1 MTQAAVYVR
10 TSHDPTGAR
19 LGVKRQSEDCRQR
32 ADALG
37 WHVAAVYEDND
48 RSASTGALRPAYQRM
63 LGDIT
68 AGRLHAVVVW
78 DLDRLTRRPIEV
90 EEFIGLADRHG
101 IALASIGGDC
111 DLSTDN
117 GRMFAR
123 IKGAV
128 ARAEIE
134 RKSVRQKRANLQRAH
149 DGQPSAGRRPFGY
162 TTDRMAVVE
171 VEAVE
176 VRKAAKALIAGSSLR
191 GIVADLDARGVT
203 TTLGGRWQSTQ
214 LRRVLGNPRYAG
226 LLVYRGE
233 ILGKGTW
240 PAIVDEDTFYAARA
254 MLSDPAR
261 HKAGPPRRHMLS
273 GIGRCADC
281 GGHLFGVHEKGK
293 GSLYRCETRKHVSAK
308 AAPVD
313 ALVLA
318 VIAGRL
324 SRPDAIGLLAA
335 PAHAG
340 EASSL
345 RDEDAGLRG
354 RLDGLAEAF
363 AADEIDRR
371 QLAAGSA
378 RLNRRLEEI
387 GHKLVDLSG
396 SPVLTDLVTADDVE
410 AELQA
415 MYSDDLDR
423 LRAVIAHLASV
434 TLIPAGRGARTFR
447 PETVRVDWK
456 GNGGRDA

>member
-1 MTQAAVYVR
+1 MGGVRNAGVYVR

-19 LGVKRQSEDCRQR
+19 LGVKRQSEDCHQR

-48 RSASTGALRPAYQRM
+48 VSASTGATRPAYKRM
-63 LGDIT
+63 LGDIA
-68 AGRLHAVVVW
+68 AGRITAVVVW

-90 EEFIGLADRHG
+90 EDFIGLADRHG
-101 IALASIGGDC
+101 VALASIGGDC

-134 RKSVRQKRANLQRAH
+134 RKSARQKRANLQRAQA
-149 DGQPSAGRRPFGY
+149 GRPSAGRRPFGY
-162 TTDRMAVVE
+162 SGDRMAVVE
-171 VEAVE
+171 GEAAE
-176 VRKAAKALIAGSSLR
+176 VRKAAAALVAGSSLR
-191 GIVADLDARGVT
+191 GIVADMTRRGVR
-203 TTLGGRWQSTQ
+203 TTLGGPWQSTQ
-214 LRRVLGNPRYAG
+214 LRRVLSNPRYAG

-233 ILGKGTW
+233 VLGKGTW

-261 HKAGPPRRHMLS
+261 RRAGPPRQHMLS
-273 GIGRCADC
+273 GIARCAVC
-281 GGHLFGVHEKGK
+281 GGRLFGVSEKGK
-293 GSLYRCETRKHVSAK
+293 GTLYRCESRRHVQAK

-318 VIAGRL
+318 VITRRL

-335 PAHAG
+335 PERTG
-340 EASSL
+340 EATGL
-345 RDEDAGLRG
+345 RDEDMRVRE

-363 AADEIDRR
+363 AAAEIDRR

-378 RLNRRLEEI
+378 RSNRRLDEI
-387 GHKLVDLSG
+387 ARALADLSH
-396 SPVLTDLVTADDVE
+396 SPVLTGLATAVDVE
-410 AELQA
+410 EEIQA
-415 MYSDDLDR
+415 MYTDDLDR
-423 LRAVIAHLASV
+423 LRAVIAYLVDV
-434 TLIPAGRGARTFR
+434 TLHPAGRGARTFR
-447 PETVRVDWK
+447 PESVRITWK
-456 GNGGRDA
+456 GGK